1 MVKTE
6 PSKWNRYG
14 IIHVHS
20 PRDRFLD
27 ELLDKL
33 DLSYSTLGNLD
44 REFRSTLC
52 MTCGHLTELIMCS
65 LFSLKFC
72 KEKGINM
79 YDDSVSIDEYLKRL
93 YKDIETIKLY
103 GKWDIDVE
111 LHIIKYHE
119 DKRLKEEYIKRLPKH
134 EQEKIRQLKID
145 KFERELEEMGYLPV
159 RENIDEILDHLLR
172 IASDNPHLEGKWEEY
187 HKGVYQDNYYDS
199 VDGTEYL
206 VQHDIVG
213 NECVLYELREN

>member
-6 PSKWNRYG
+6 PSKWNKYG

-72 KEKGINM
+72 KEKGVNV
-79 YDDSVSIDEYLKRL
+79 YGDDSVSIDEYLKRL
-93 YKDIETIKLY
+93 YKDVETVKLY

-134 EQEKIRQLKID
+134 EQEKIRKLKID
-145 KFERELEEMGYLPV
+145 KIERELKEMIRDCERSG
-159 RENIDEILDHLLR
+159 
-172 IASDNPHLEGKWEEY
+172 S
-187 HKGVYQDNYYDS
+187 
-199 VDGTEYL
+199 
-206 VQHDIVG
+206 
-213 NECVLYELREN
+213 YEQ